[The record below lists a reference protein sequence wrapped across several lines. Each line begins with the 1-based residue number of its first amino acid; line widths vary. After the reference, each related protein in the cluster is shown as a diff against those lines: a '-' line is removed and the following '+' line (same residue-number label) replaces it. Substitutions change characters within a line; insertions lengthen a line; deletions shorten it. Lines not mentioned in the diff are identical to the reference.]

1 MVSWKKIQLRA
12 QVDEDIFVGGDRDWL
27 ECAVLNLLD
36 NAIKFT
42 PEGGAVDVS
51 VTTKGRSV
59 QMDFRDTGIGIPG
72 EALPHVFE
80 RFYARRTFA
89 LKRI

>member
-1 MVSWKKIQLRA
+1 MRRA
-12 QVDEDIFVGGDRDWL
+12 H
-27 ECAVLNLLD
+27 LLD

-80 RFYARRTFA
+80 RFYRAEPSRSKT
-89 LKRI
+89 LKAPDWAWRW